1 MRVASPASGI
11 LPAMA
16 IPLSRRLERRLIAIA
31 GLLALLVGPTL
42 AQERIG
48 TVTAADYARA
58 EKFLAPAVNPLVVGG
73 SVAANWMEDDRF
85 WYRTTAAD
93 GSTRTFLVDGAKK
106 TRTECTAAIAEC
118 PAAAA
123 RGLAVMPSG
132 RGAGG

>member
-42 AQERIG
+42 AQERIA

-58 EKFLAPAVNPLVVGG
+58 EKFLARAVNPLVVGG

-85 WYRTTAAD
+85 WDRTTAAD
-93 GSTRTFLVDGAKK
+93 GSTRTFLSD
-106 TRTECTAAIAEC
+106 RAEEDAHEDTDATC
-118 PAAAA
+118 V
-123 RGLAVMPSG
+123 R
-132 RGAGG
+132 